1 MLFQG
6 FSCVWNK
13 KESRLWKILVT
24 PKIFLK
30 STSYIR
36 FRFLYWYNSKPYNNI
51 HEPTSLPLYRKCD
64 VKSSIRSRTLLHK
77 YIEWQR
83 ATAFFHL
90 RCVRDDDL
98 PLELAHCNGEFS
110 SEVLVHSDYRI
121 LILGPKIRQSWI

>member
-1 MLFQG
+1 MSL
-6 FSCVWNK
+6 
-13 KESRLWKILVT
+13 LL
-24 PKIFLK
+24 
-30 STSYIR
+30 
-36 FRFLYWYNSKPYNNI
+36 
-51 HEPTSLPLYRKCD
+51 TSLPLYRKCD

-98 PLELAHCNGEFS
+98 TLELAHCTGEFS

-121 LILGPKIRQSWI
+121 LILGPMA